1 MNCEDL
7 GYMILYSRTGKSTIL
22 THEETVDMCRKAQ
35 DAGLDLSKYIMK
47 EFMHDLKL
55 ITFRYENE

>member
-7 GYMILYSRTGKSTIL
+7 GYMILYSRTGKYTIL

-35 DAGLDLSKYIMK
+35 DAGLELSKYIMK

-55 ITFRYENE
+55 IKFRYENE